1 MTAHGTRHTAH
12 QHEDERSIIP
22 RSIQPLLSA
31 IGSIAQQLGMSAY
44 AVGGCVRDWLLEIDG
59 TVDLDV
65 TVEGDG
71 LAVARAAAATFKTAL
86 TVHEQFGTAT
96 LVADALRL
104 DIATCRQERYARP
117 AAYPQVSPGTLADD
131 LRRRDFTINAMA
143 VEISPGRFGALC
155 DPYGGARHLRA
166 KQLRI
171 LHPKSFLDDPSRILR
186 GIRFVERFQLRWERA
201 TERALRDAVAQ
212 GALGWLNAGRL
223 HKELVR
229 MTEEPDPQRCFR
241 HLARLLRAAS

>member
-1 MTAHGTRHTAH
+1 MEKHAQSAAEPVHGALVSVPDSVH
-12 QHEDERSIIP
+12 
-22 RSIQPLLSA
+22 PLLA
-31 IGSIAQQLGMSAY
+31 TVGHIARQLGMPAY
-44 AVGGCVRDWLLEIDG
+44 AVGGCVRDWLLGIEK
-59 TVDLDV
+59 TTDLDV

-71 LAVARAAAATFKTAL
+71 LAVARVAAATFNAAVTI
-86 TVHEQFGTAT
+86 HEQFGTAT
-96 LVADALRL
+96 LAADALRL
-104 DIATCRQERYARP
+104 DIATCRKERYARP

-143 VEISPGRFGALC
+143 VEISPERFGALC

-201 TERALRDAVAQ
+201 TERALREAVAQ

-223 HKELVR
+223 HKELMR
-229 MTEEPDPQRCFR
+229 MTEEPHPRRCFR
-241 HLARLLRAAS
+241 HLARLLRIAS